1 MKHYFLALDT
11 RPPTTWRDTFPAGEL
26 VGAHSPLCEGCG
38 WLRLPQRCD
47 IAALLARAPAQV
59 RGPLVV
65 MSDIPSEEE
74 AATALAA
81 GAVGYC
87 NTHAAPEVLQ
97 QIAQVVE
104 QGGLWIGAD
113 IMQRLMLGTARLLTA
128 RQSSGGGDW
137 RRELTDREQVVAQRV
152 ALGASNREVADQLQI
167 TERTVKAHLGTIFDK
182 LQVRDR
188 LQLSLKV
195 NGLWP

>member
-1 MKHYFLALDT
+1 MKHYFLAPDT
-11 RPPTTWRDTFPAGEL
+11 RPPTAWRDTFPAGEQ
-26 VGAHSPLCEGCG
+26 VGSNSAVCEGCG
-38 WLRLPQRCD
+38 WLRLLPGSD
-47 IAALLARAPAQV
+47 IAPALARAQAQV

-65 MSDIPSEEE
+65 MSDVPSEEE

-113 IMQRLMLGTARLLTA
+113 IMQRLMLGTARLLAA
-128 RQSSGGGDW
+128 RQSSGSGDW
-137 RRELTDREQVVAQRV
+137 QRELTDREQVVAQRV
-152 ALGASNREVADQLQI
+152 ALGASNREIAEQLQI

-195 NGLWP
+195 NGLWT